1 VPLNDK
7 PYTVYTVERLR
18 RKRLSRVAT
27 GSIAGLAVLLAAV
40 VGGSYLW
47 LSCQV
52 GETQVTDS
60 SMEAVLTSAPV
71 DAIGSPTGMD
81 ILVLGCDKRPDNS
94 GEETRSDTLILV
106 HADPDENYL
115 SILSLPRDL
124 RVEVP
129 GHGIQ
134 KLNAA
139 YALGGTELAIRTV
152 EELTRVD
159 ITEYVE
165 VDFQAFSDMTD
176 ALGGVYLDVDRRYY
190 NDDADS
196 SYELIKISPGYQLLN
211 GQDALD
217 YVRFRHDLNYDFGR
231 MDRQQRF
238 LTALREQAMGWN
250 LVLDLPGLVNALF
263 DNLATTLDTNDII
276 RLAYWGVAKL
286 SGDRIRQVSITGD
299 IREIDSVSYVIP
311 AEGAVEE
318 AVEKL
323 LTAPQATGSGGAPA
337 SSSTST
343 ETSTTTTAIDTPEF
357 VTDPDEIPNSRL
369 WKQIAAAAPF
379 PVRAP
384 GYLPPGYAYVDRNP
398 KEGGSYGIAVDD
410 EVEPAIK
417 MVYQF
422 TRDGEEFDQYLG
434 IMETTWLEA
443 PAASKGREVK
453 KDGITYTIVG
463 TNQHTDHVWWI
474 EDGVLYWVSNTLS
487 YFLNATELLK
497 VAQSMIAIPSGAAD

>member
-1 VPLNDK
+1 L
-7 PYTVYTVERLR
+7 L
-18 RKRLSRVAT
+18 
-27 GSIAGLAVLLAAV
+27 GSIAGLVVLVAAV

-52 GETQVTDS
+52 EGSNPTDS
-60 SMEAVLTSAPV
+60 SMEAVLTSAPM

-129 GHGIQ
+129 DHGVQ

-152 EELTRVD
+152 EELTRID

-196 SYELIKISPGYQLLN
+196 TYELIKISPGYQLLN
-211 GQDALD
+211 GSDALD

-238 LTALREQAMGWN
+238 ITALREQAMGWN

-263 DNLATTLDTNDII
+263 DNLVTTLGTKDIVQ
-276 RLAYWGVAKL
+276 LAYWGVAKL
-286 SGDRIRQVSITGD
+286 SGDRIRQVSIIGD
-299 IREIDSVSYVIP
+299 IRDVDGVSYVIP
-311 AEGAVEE
+311 EEGAVEE

-323 LTAPQATGSGGAPA
+323 LTAPAAAGSGGTSA
-337 SSSTST
+337 SSPTPT
-343 ETSTTTTAIDTPEF
+343 ETSTTTTAIDTSEF
-357 VTDPDEIPNSRL
+357 IIDPAKIPNSRL

-379 PVRAP
+379 AVRAP
-384 GYLPPGYAYVDRNP
+384 GYLPEGYAYVDRDP
-398 KEGGSYGIAVDD
+398 KTGGSYGIVVDD
-410 EVEPAIK
+410 EEEPAIK

-434 IMETTWLEA
+434 IMETTWLKA
-443 PAASKGREVK
+443 PAASEGREVK

-463 TNQHTDHVWWI
+463 TSQNTDHVWWI
-474 EDGVLYWVSNTLS
+474 QDGVLYWVSNTLS
-487 YFLNATELLK
+487 YYLNATELLK